1 MVGEHRDT
9 AVPMSAVI
17 ARELEI
23 LGSHGMPAHAY
34 GAVFEMIR
42 AGKLQPR
49 KLVNKT
55 IPLEQAPAELEAM
68 IRFNSLGTTVIDR
81 F

>member
-1 MVGEHRDT
+1 MVAEDRNA

-23 LGSHGMPAHAY
+23 LGSHGMPAHDYA
-34 GAVFEMIR
+34 AVFEMIR
-42 AGKLQPR
+42 AGKLRPKQLVR
-49 KLVNKT
+49 KTVA
-55 IPLEQAPAELEAM
+55 LEQAPTELEAM
-68 IRFNSLGTTVIDR
+68 TDFHSLGTTVIDR